1 MPRRTTILQ
10 VFVASPSDVQDERL
24 ALEAVVKELNA
35 TWSRSL
41 GIVLELFK
49 WETHVR
55 PGFAQDAQS
64 VVNDQS
70 PRDYD
75 VFIGIFWS
83 RAGTATERAASGSI
97 EEFER
102 AFARRQLTGSAPE
115 LMVYFK
121 EAPLHPSKIDPSQFL
136 ALQQFRASLQA
147 RGGLLS
153 VFEEVASFEASVR
166 AHLSAIAQRFARISE
181 SSSGAVGGALVA
193 GEAIDDL
200 PEDDFGLLDLMDIYT
215 NHTRE
220 MIAAMEA
227 INEATVRMGEQVSE
241 RAKELSGHGDL
252 TEAHKRK
259 VVRRAAEDMIRFATA
274 VDTHL
279 PTLSEARQG
288 AFSALGQA
296 IPLMADFATDPS
308 EVRALKSTLND
319 TAGTSFGIKPSVA
332 SMRQAVS
339 SVPRISR
346 EINQAKRAVIASVD
360 RFVSELDTIESTAG
374 NIVESL
380 DQLYKALQDR
390 RTGNDGA

>member
-181 SSSGAVGGALVA
+181 
-193 GEAIDDL
+193 
-200 PEDDFGLLDLMDIYT
+200 LLL
-215 NHTRE
+215 
-220 MIAAMEA
+220 
-227 INEATVRMGEQVSE
+227 
-241 RAKELSGHGDL
+241 
-252 TEAHKRK
+252 
-259 VVRRAAEDMIRFATA
+259 
-274 VDTHL
+274 
-279 PTLSEARQG
+279 
-288 AFSALGQA
+288 
-296 IPLMADFATDPS
+296 
-308 EVRALKSTLND
+308 
-319 TAGTSFGIKPSVA
+319 
-332 SMRQAVS
+332 
-339 SVPRISR
+339 
-346 EINQAKRAVIASVD
+346 QAK
-360 RFVSELDTIESTAG
+360 L
-374 NIVESL
+374 
-380 DQLYKALQDR
+380 
-390 RTGNDGA
+390 